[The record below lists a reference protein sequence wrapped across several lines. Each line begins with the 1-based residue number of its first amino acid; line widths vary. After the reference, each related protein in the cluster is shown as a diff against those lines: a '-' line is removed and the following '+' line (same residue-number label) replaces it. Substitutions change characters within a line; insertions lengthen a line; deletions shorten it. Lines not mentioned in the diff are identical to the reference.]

1 MHTLTAWLHYPQT
14 MTYTESVWYMLF

>member
-1 MHTLTAWLHYPQT
+1 MDTLTAWLHYPQT